1 MGFQEHGGGGG
12 SLALKE
18 YIFYGWGG
26 TPIHKQNGDMLPF
39 RVCFFFDHPL
49 INKVLNSKAFEDS
62 L

>member
-1 MGFQEHGGGGG
+1 MVETIEGLVVLDGFSRAWRGGG

-18 YIFYGWGG
+18 YI
-26 TPIHKQNGDMLPF
+26 F